1 MQRASPHGKEA
12 HTMIRELRT
21 RHRRIVILLA
31 IALPALVAI
40 ALTARRAIPVMDRL
54 PAAPISNFKSHI
66 SNP

>member
-1 MQRASPHGKEA
+1 
-12 HTMIRELRT
+12 MIRELRT